1 MNLFKIRTQALFLT
15 TILLSCNSH
24 GLKIVNDEEIKF
36 VQRES
41 KTIEGSEG
49 DVEIYVGD
57 VTMGTT
63 QVKIKGIENNKLYF
77 NQDMRQNDEGFFQYS
92 EKKYYRIKV
101 NKFENHLLHDDLAF
115 ISIREIDT
123 KLGKQKASAI
133 TENTSTEL
141 SGDDVRISIEKIR
154 ESKLKYIRNG
164 EILSD
169 SDMAVHIESK
179 YLLNQKDIRT
189 KEDFYERILT
199 KSMTTGETYKV
210 IKKNDTL
217 KLVDWIKEN

>member
-1 MNLFKIRTQALFLT
+1 MNLFKIRTHALFLT

-123 KLGKQKASAI
+123 KLGKQKASTI

-164 EILSD
+164 ELLSD